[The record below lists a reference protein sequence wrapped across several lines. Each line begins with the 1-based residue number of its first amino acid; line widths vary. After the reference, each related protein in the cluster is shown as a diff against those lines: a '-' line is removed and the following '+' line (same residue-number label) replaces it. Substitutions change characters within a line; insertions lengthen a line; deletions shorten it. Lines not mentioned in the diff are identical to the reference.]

1 MGQREQSQEEILNN
15 RRDGGASHPGS
26 EPSDHSQRELIL
38 LVGPFIK
45 EVICEENQ
53 LEHKVVYFNQLQ
65 SCQAQS
71 RSQLMSGQG
80 LNRIR

>member
-1 MGQREQSQEEILNN
+1 MGQREQNQEEILNN
-15 RRDGGASHPGS
+15 RRDGGASNPDS

-53 LEHKVVYFNQLQ
+53 LEHKVVYFNQP
-65 SCQAQS
+65 
-71 RSQLMSGQG
+71 
-80 LNRIR
+80 